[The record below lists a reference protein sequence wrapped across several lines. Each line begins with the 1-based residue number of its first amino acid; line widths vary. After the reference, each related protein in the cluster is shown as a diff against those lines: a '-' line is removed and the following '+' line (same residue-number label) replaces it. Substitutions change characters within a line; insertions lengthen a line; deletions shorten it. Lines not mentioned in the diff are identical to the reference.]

1 MNEIKEEKNNI
12 DPKKTC
18 LCKIWWKFF
27 LNFNN
32 FESSLKFASNIYNG
46 KITLEEAK
54 NEKYKML
61 KEIKDLE
68 GYNPTNLDKINSTK
82 GTLVSAEECN

>member
-1 MNEIKEEKNNI
+1 MRLKKKKII
-12 DPKKTC
+12 LIPKRLACAKSGG
-18 LCKIWWKFF
+18 KFF

-32 FESSLKFASNIYNG
+32 FESLLKFASNIYNG

>member
-1 MNEIKEEKNNI
+1 MRLKKKKII
-12 DPKKTC
+12 LIPKK
-18 LCKIWWKFF
+18 LAFAKSGGKVF

-54 NEKYKML
+54 NEKYKTV

-68 GYNPTNLDKINSTK
+68 GYNPTNLDKINSTT
-82 GTLVSAEECN
+82 GTLVSTEECN